1 MMYLPSIFGEDMFD
15 RWMSDFDRDFFG
27 KKNPPANFNGLM
39 KSDVRENENG
49 YELDVELPGFRKED
63 VQLTLEKGVLNIA
76 VAKNETSE
84 EKDEKTGKL
93 IRQERYSGSMNRS
106 FYVGDNLSEDDI
118 TAKMENGV
126 LTLKLPKKGPKLPE
140 KKTIAITD

>member
-1 MMYLPSIFGEDMFD
+1 MMYLPSIFGDDMFD
-15 RWMSDFDRDFFG
+15 RWMSDFDRDFYG
-27 KKNPPANFNGLM
+27 KKNRTANFNGLM

>member
-1 MMYLPSIFGEDMFD
+1 MMYLPSIFNDDAFD
-15 RWMSDFDRDFFG
+15 RWMDDFDRDFFG
-27 KKNPPANFNGLM
+27 KKNRGANFNGLM
-39 KSDVRENENG
+39 KADVRETENG

-76 VAKNETSE
+76 VAKNSSNE
-84 EKDEKTGKL
+84 EKDEKTGKV

-106 FYVGDNLSEDDI
+106 FYVGDNLSEEDI
-118 TAKMENGV
+118 TARMENGV